1 MTPEQI
7 QEIVNYLK
15 QIGESVVTKGFEIAM
30 RQVYVGIAVAII
42 ICVVSIIVF
51 VLGLWVIVK
60 GTQKEYDEEEWYLSG
75 ITILII
81 ATFFFIYNVGSIV
94 VRLINPEWYAI
105 QNIMQLIP

>member
-30 RQVYVGIAVAII
+30 RQVYVGIAVAIL
-42 ICVVSIIVF
+42 ICVVSIIVLVF
-51 VLGLWVIVK
+51 GIWVIVK
-60 GTQKEYDEEEWYLSG
+60 GTRKDFDEEDWYAVGS
-75 ITILII
+75 TILVI
-81 ATFFFIYNVGSIV
+81 ATFFFFYNLGSIV

-105 QNIMQLIP
+105 QNIMKLIP